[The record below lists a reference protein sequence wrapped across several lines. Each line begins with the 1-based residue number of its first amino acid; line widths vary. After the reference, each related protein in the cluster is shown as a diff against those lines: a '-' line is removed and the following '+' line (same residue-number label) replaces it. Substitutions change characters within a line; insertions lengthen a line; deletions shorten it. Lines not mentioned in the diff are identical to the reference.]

1 MKNMK
6 EYKEERVPN
15 PGEKFWFFD
24 DGKIS
29 ISRMYQAKVLGAYTP
44 EEAPV
49 YVKNTFANNGCDWI
63 FKKDESGEYTTDVFI
78 RCKIEK
84 YDENDIWFARTQ
96 TGEFFSLNIQSDWQ
110 GGVLDI
116 DGSRMEYLDS
126 LND

>member
-15 PGEKFWFFD
+15 TGEKFWFFD

-29 ISRMYQAKVLGAYTP
+29 ISRMYQAKVLGVYTP
-44 EEAPV
+44 EEVPV

>member
-1 MKNMK
+1 MK
-6 EYKEERVPN
+6 EYKAERVPSV
-15 PGEKFWFFD
+15 GEKFWFFD

-29 ISRMYQAKVLGAYTP
+29 ISRMYQAKVLGVYTP
-44 EEAPV
+44 EEVPV
-49 YVKNTFANNGCDWI
+49 YVKNAFANNGCDWI